1 MDFEKLHLKEHL
13 RIIYKHR
20 QIVVLSIVS
29 VVLPLL
35 FLLLLSKPEYHST
48 IAVGV
53 TDDAVT
59 NLMSSDIDVSP
70 DLTVGNYMDIFRSQ
84 SFIYRV
90 VKAQTQNHPS
100 SKLGLKI
107 QRAQGDS
114 AAMENEYRKAMI
126 SLLEDMETDH
136 RGGNVIRVTIKS
148 PDALEAYRWTQTI
161 GEEFRRLNLETIEDR
176 IGELN
181 NFYHEQL
188 SRSYQRVI
196 EAEQRLAVFQR
207 TNGIATKTREADR
220 ISARIEDFENQIVD
234 LASQQELVADRMKT
248 LSSQI
253 EQLKEKAPAL
263 AAMESQIPRIEELKR
278 RLLNLQSQMLGHSA
292 MYTEK
297 HPKVQSL
304 KRDVDATIREL
315 RSFAGSSTSIDS
327 LKPSDPALIWHDL
340 HVEHLL
346 AEVEY
351 NNLGS
356 KIATLR
362 KLSGEYSNRIFSQ
375 TPEDEQEL
383 VKLNRE
389 VQAAQDA
396 YQGILRTNERIQ
408 SLQAEKVLN
417 VTIIEPAQRPLKP
430 VPRRRTFKMV
440 MGAIISLILGVALAY
455 LREAIDR
462 SVKSREDVEK
472 KLGVPV
478 LGFIGDAAASK
489 GNRTDLTEKLVVLEE
504 PGSDLAENFR
514 ALRVNTDL
522 ALAEGRRGQIV
533 MVTSPGVGEG
543 KSTIATNLA
552 ASYTLYGKR
561 TLLLDTDI
569 YHPTAHLRLGLQ
581 HDAGLSNWLAGEIRP
596 ENMRNSVIFNG
607 SALDFIQTGT
617 RQVTFQKL
625 SISSKMQSL
634 FASLREQYEIII
646 VDAPPI
652 IPISDPLLL
661 MPDVDL
667 VVLVLESGRT
677 PMDVARQAVVMLKRA
692 KAPALGAVLNRLRV
706 EEEYGPESY
715 HHKSYLHGRRALL
728 PERVS

>member
-20 QIVVLSIVS
+20 QIVLLSIVS

-35 FLLLLSKPEYHST
+35 LLLLFSKPEYHAT

-59 NLMSSDIDVSP
+59 SMMSSDIDVSP
-70 DLTVGNYMDIFRSQ
+70 DLTVGNYMDIFTSQ

-90 VKAQTQNHPS
+90 VKAEAQNHPNA
-100 SKLGLKI
+100 KLAQKI
-107 QRAQGDS
+107 QQAQGDS
-114 AAMENEYRKAMI
+114 AEIANVYRKAMI
-126 SLLEDMETDH
+126 ALLEHMETDH
-136 RGGNVIRVTIKS
+136 RGGNVIRVTVS
-148 PDALEAYRWTQTI
+148 LGDAEEAFRWTKTI
-161 GEEFRRLNLETIEDR
+161 GEEFRRLNLEIIQNR
-176 IGELN
+176 IDELN
-181 NFYHEQL
+181 HFYQEQL
-188 SRSYQRVI
+188 SRSYQRVL
-196 EAEQRLAVFQR
+196 EAEYRLAEFQR
-207 TNGIATKTREADR
+207 THGIATKTREADR
-220 ISARIEDFENQIVD
+220 ISERIDNFENQIVD

-248 LSSQI
+248 LGKQI

-263 AAMESQIPRIEELKR
+263 ATMESQIPRIEELKR
-278 RLLNLQSQMLGHSA
+278 RLLTLQSQLLAQSA
-292 MYTEK
+292 VYTEK

-304 KRDVDATIREL
+304 KRDVDATIQEL
-315 RSFAGSSTSIDS
+315 RSFAGSSYSPDS
-327 LKPSDPALIWHDL
+327 LKPSDPTLIWHDL

-362 KLSGEYSNRIFSQ
+362 KLSGEYSTRIFNQ
-375 TPEDEQEL
+375 TPEEEQEL
-383 VKLNRE
+383 LKLNRE

-396 YQGILRTNERIQ
+396 YQGMLRTNEKIQ
-408 SLQAEKVLN
+408 SLQAEKALN
-417 VTIIEPAQRPLKP
+417 VSIIEPAQYPLKP
-430 VPRRRTFKMV
+430 VPRRRVFKMI
-440 MGAIISLILGVALAY
+440 MGAIISLMLGVGLAY

-462 SVKSREDVEK
+462 SVKTREDVEK
-472 KLGVPV
+472 KLGISV
-478 LGFIGDAAASK
+478 LGFIGDGSASR
-489 GNRTDLTEKLVVLEE
+489 GSSTNLAEKLVVLEE

-533 MVTSPGVGEG
+533 MVTSPGIGEG

-569 YHPTAHLRLGLQ
+569 YHPTAHVRLGLQ

-596 ENMRNSVIFNG
+596 ENMRNSVTFNG
-607 SALDFIQTGT
+607 AALDFIQTGT
-617 RQVTFQKL
+617 RHVTFQKL
-625 SISSKMQSL
+625 SISSKMQTL
-634 FASLREQYEIII
+634 FASLREQYDVI
-646 VDAPPI
+646 VIDAPPI

-667 VVLVLESGRT
+667 VILVLESGRT
-677 PMDVARQAVVMLKRA
+677 PMDVARQAIVMLKRA

-715 HHKSYLHGRRALL
+715 HHKSYLQGRRALL
-728 PERVS
+728 PERIS

>member
-20 QIVVLSIVS
+20 QIVLLSIAA

-35 FLLLLSKPEYHST
+35 LLLLFSKPEYHAT

-59 NLMSSDIDVSP
+59 SMMSSDIDVSP
-70 DLTVGNYMDIFRSQ
+70 DLTVGNYMDIFTSQ

-90 VKAQTQNHPS
+90 VKAEAQNHPN
-100 SKLGLKI
+100 SKLAQKI
-107 QRAQGDS
+107 REAQGDS
-114 AAMENEYRKAMI
+114 AATAEEYRKAMI
-126 SLLEDMETDH
+126 ALLEHMETDH
-136 RGGNVIRVTIKS
+136 RGGNVIRVTVKLG
-148 PDALEAYRWTQTI
+148 DAQEAFSWTKTI
-161 GEEFRRLNLETIEDR
+161 GEEFQRLNLEIIQNR
-176 IGELN
+176 IDELN
-181 NFYHEQL
+181 RFYQDQL

-196 EAEQRLAVFQR
+196 EAEQRLTEFQR
-207 TNGIATKTREADR
+207 TRGIATKTREADR
-220 ISARIEDFENQIVD
+220 ISERIDNFENQIVD
-234 LASQQELVADRMKT
+234 LASQQELVSDRMKT
-248 LSSQI
+248 LGKQI

-263 AAMESQIPRIEELKR
+263 AMMESQIPRIEELKR
-278 RLLNLQSQMLGHSA
+278 RLLTLQSQLLGQSA
-292 MYTEK
+292 VYTEK

-304 KRDVDATIREL
+304 KRDVDATIQEL
-315 RSFAGSSTSIDS
+315 RSFAGSTYSPDS

-362 KLSGEYSNRIFSQ
+362 KLSGEYSNRIFNQ
-375 TPEDEQEL
+375 TPEEEQEL
-383 VKLNRE
+383 LKLNRE
-389 VQAAQDA
+389 VQAGQDA
-396 YQGILRTNERIQ
+396 YQGMLRTNEKIQ
-408 SLQAEKVLN
+408 SLQAEKALN
-417 VTIIEPAQRPLKP
+417 VSIIEPAQHPLKP
-430 VPRRRTFKMV
+430 VPRRRVFKMI
-440 MGAIISLILGVALAY
+440 MGAIISLMLGVGLAY

-462 SVKSREDVEK
+462 SVKTREDVEK
-472 KLGVPV
+472 KLGIPV
-478 LGFIGDAAASK
+478 LGFIGDGAADRSSSTNLA
-489 GNRTDLTEKLVVLEE
+489 EKLVVLEE

-533 MVTSPGVGEG
+533 MVTSPGIGEG

-596 ENMRNSVIFNG
+596 ENMRNSVTFNG

-617 RQVTFQKL
+617 RHVTFQKL

-634 FASLREQYEIII
+634 FASLREQYDIII
-646 VDAPPI
+646 IDAPPI

-667 VVLVLESGRT
+667 VILVVESGRT
-677 PMDVARQAVVMLKRA
+677 PMDVARQAIVMLKRA
-692 KAPALGAVLNRLRV
+692 KAPAVGAVLNRLRV

-715 HHKSYLHGRRALL
+715 QHKSYLQGRRALL

>member
-20 QIVVLSIVS
+20 QIVLLSIVS

-35 FLLLLSKPEYHST
+35 LLLLFSKPEYHAT

-59 NLMSSDIDVSP
+59 SMMSSDIDVSP
-70 DLTVGNYMDIFRSQ
+70 DLTVGNYMDIFTSQ
-84 SFIYRV
+84 SFVYRV
-90 VKAQTQNHPS
+90 VKAEAQNHPNA
-100 SKLGLKI
+100 KLAQKI
-107 QRAQGDS
+107 QQAQGDS
-114 AAMENEYRKAMI
+114 AEIANVYRKAMI
-126 SLLEDMETDH
+126 ALLEHMETDH
-136 RGGNVIRVTIKS
+136 RGGNVIRVTVS
-148 PDALEAYRWTQTI
+148 LGDAEEAFRWTKTI
-161 GEEFRRLNLETIEDR
+161 GEEFRRLNLEIIQNR
-176 IGELN
+176 IDELN
-181 NFYHEQL
+181 HFYQEQL
-188 SRSYQRVI
+188 SRSYQRVL
-196 EAEQRLAVFQR
+196 EAEYRLAEFQR
-207 TNGIATKTREADR
+207 THGIATKTREADR
-220 ISARIEDFENQIVD
+220 ISERIDNFENQIVD

-248 LSSQI
+248 LGKQI

-263 AAMESQIPRIEELKR
+263 ATMESQIPRIEELKR
-278 RLLNLQSQMLGHSA
+278 RLLTLQSQLLAQSA
-292 MYTEK
+292 VYTEK

-304 KRDVDATIREL
+304 KRDVDATIQEL
-315 RSFAGSSTSIDS
+315 RSFAGSSYSPDS
-327 LKPSDPALIWHDL
+327 LKPSDPTLIWHDL

-362 KLSGEYSNRIFSQ
+362 KLSGEYSTRIFNQ
-375 TPEDEQEL
+375 TPEEEQEL
-383 VKLNRE
+383 LKLNRE

-396 YQGILRTNERIQ
+396 YQGMLRTNEKIQ
-408 SLQAEKVLN
+408 SLQAEKALN
-417 VTIIEPAQRPLKP
+417 VSIIEPAQYPLKP
-430 VPRRRTFKMV
+430 VPRRRVFKMI
-440 MGAIISLILGVALAY
+440 MGAIISLMLGVGLAY

-462 SVKSREDVEK
+462 SVKTREDVEK
-472 KLGVPV
+472 KLGISV
-478 LGFIGDAAASK
+478 LGFISDGSAGRGSSTNLA
-489 GNRTDLTEKLVVLEE
+489 EKLVVLEE

-533 MVTSPGVGEG
+533 MVTSPGIGEG

-569 YHPTAHLRLGLQ
+569 YHPTAHVRLGLQ

-596 ENMRNSVIFNG
+596 ENMRNSVTFNG
-607 SALDFIQTGT
+607 AALDFIQTGT
-617 RQVTFQKL
+617 RHVTFQKL
-625 SISSKMQSL
+625 SISSKMQTL
-634 FASLREQYEIII
+634 FASLREQYDVI
-646 VDAPPI
+646 VIDAPPI

-667 VVLVLESGRT
+667 VILVLESGRT
-677 PMDVARQAVVMLKRA
+677 PMDVARQAIVMLKRA

-715 HHKSYLHGRRALL
+715 HHKSYLQGRRALL
-728 PERVS
+728 PERIS